1 MNTDNTRSHWL
12 PLLMSEDDAEY
23 DNDSDVAVAPSK
35 PKLKPPSMYNVVMH
49 NDDFTPM
56 EFVVE
61 VLELFFSMDRE
72 AATRTMLTVHTAGKA
87 ICGTYTR
94 DIAETK
100 MYQVNQFAQ
109 QHQHPLLCEIEV
121 VSD

>member
-1 MNTDNTRSHWL
+1 MKPNDIEFLWL
-12 PLLMSEDDAEY
+12 PLLMSDEGTEIGDDG
-23 DNDSDVAVAPSK
+23 DVAVAPSK
-35 PKLKPPSMYNVVMH
+35 PKLKPPAMYNVVMF

-61 VLELFFSMDRE
+61 VLELFFSLDRE
-72 AATRTMLTVHTAGKA
+72 AATRVMLTVHTAGKA
-87 ICGTYTR
+87 ICGTFTR

-109 QHQHPLLCEIEV
+109 QNQHPLLCEIEV

>member
-1 MNTDNTRSHWL
+1 MKPHAFEFHWL
-12 PLLMSEDDAEY
+12 PLLMNDDASEG
-23 DNDSDVAVAPSK
+23 DDDSDVIVAPSK
-35 PKLKPPSMYNVVMH
+35 PKLKPPSMYNVVMF

-61 VLELFFSMDRE
+61 VLELFFGLDRE
-72 AATRTMLTVHTAGKA
+72 ASTRVMLTVHTSGKA
-87 ICGTYTR
+87 VCGTYTK

-109 QHQHPLLCEIEV
+109 QNQHPLLCEIEA